1 MLEDIKLSSFLL
13 YNIISE
19 VVYIMDR
26 AIKTNQIFTD
36 MLKCDPKLLEEIK
49 LKQKISLFENL
60 SIEDNQPVVLTFN
73 TSVGASVDPLIT
85 TISTQ
90 VQVDYPATNQVLILK
105 EAIKK
110 AFFYFIVLYII
121 LEAI

>member
-90 VQVDYPATNQVLILK
+90 IQVDYPATNQVLILK

-110 AFFYFIVLYII
+110 AFFILLYCI
-121 LEAI
+121 LY